1 MSFYPTDVSDYQSA
15 THYSYDIHG
24 NVKRLVQEIPNLNL
38 FGRQFTTLDYEYDL
52 ISGNVNRVWYQKGK
66 LEQFSHRY
74 RYDADNRITHV
85 YTSNLFKKNDTTF
98 LQQER
103 LEARYLYL
111 PTGALSRVELGHK
124 QIQGIDYAYTL
135 QGWLKDINGYRGLLS
150 DVYDLLS
157 GYDTGNDGSPVT
169 GNLNSVFPWDAF
181 SSSIQYYQGDYQ
193 PVVGTNYFNCPS
205 TSAVPLYNGNISALT
220 TSYHNSTN
228 VVLMKLFRYD
238 KLNRIKQMQTAEQF
252 QSTSGWEPVSD
263 NYSTE
268 YEYDWNGNLL
278 SLRRNDKYGQIMH
291 DIAYHYPN
299 AANNRLGSITATGL
313 NSSSYRYDAIGN
325 LVRDNAEGLTVS
337 WNALGKVDSICRN
350 GLLLSR
356 FRYSPTGQRQVKMAD
371 GDTVFYIH
379 DATGNVMCVYQLK
392 NDTLSAT
399 ERYMYGSKRLGM
411 LGQQV
416 WIVAGGTAGMSD
428 SSTIG
433 ARTYELTDHLGNVTA
448 TILDRKRPVLNSY
461 GNMVYIPLIVSYTDY
476 YPFGYPISDRSYYF
490 GGYRYFFNG
499 QEADNEVFGDGVSLT
514 AEFWQYDT
522 RLGRRWNVDPK
533 YTPMLS
539 SYSCFVNSPLSLNDK
554 KGDTTYRF
562 NINTGEYLG
571 MYDLNQTG
579 QYGSYGYTETAGYG
593 ENKYEYW
600 KGETFNFADLVNDA
614 KDIRDGIITQLVFVR
629 DEEMVSILR
638 NQGAFEVGKL
648 GFVKESTGGGDF
660 DYSFSILPNYYPEA
674 NFNPVTMKSNFLF
687 LPEGDY
693 TAHNFMNFGNYLWG
707 MTGAVVGFSY
717 AILQAGAHANSLLNS
732 NKNGYESQLDS
743 KDDQLS
749 IKKGIFHSN
758 NKNYRQY
765 RRKK

>member
-1 MSFYPTDVSDYQSA
+1 MIFSTTYPP
-15 THYSYDIHG
+15 
-24 NVKRLVQEIPNLNL
+24 K
-38 FGRQFTTLDYEYDL
+38 
-52 ISGNVNRVWYQKGK
+52 
-66 LEQFSHRY
+66 
-74 RYDADNRITHV
+74 
-85 YTSNLFKKNDTTF
+85 
-98 LQQER
+98 
-103 LEARYLYL
+103 
-111 PTGALSRVELGHK
+111 
-124 QIQGIDYAYTL
+124 
-135 QGWLKDINGYRGLLS
+135 
-150 DVYDLLS
+150 
-157 GYDTGNDGSPVT
+157 SP
-169 GNLNSVFPWDAF
+169 
-181 SSSIQYYQGDYQ
+181 
-193 PVVGTNYFNCPS
+193 
-205 TSAVPLYNGNISALT
+205 
-220 TSYHNSTN
+220 
-228 VVLMKLFRYD
+228 
-238 KLNRIKQMQTAEQF
+238 
-252 QSTSGWEPVSD
+252 
-263 NYSTE
+263 
-268 YEYDWNGNLL
+268 
-278 SLRRNDKYGQIMH
+278 
-291 DIAYHYPN
+291 
-299 AANNRLGSITATGL
+299 
-313 NSSSYRYDAIGN
+313 
-325 LVRDNAEGLTVS
+325 
-337 WNALGKVDSICRN
+337 
-350 GLLLSR
+350 
-356 FRYSPTGQRQVKMAD
+356 
-371 GDTVFYIH
+371 
-379 DATGNVMCVYQLK
+379 
-392 NDTLSAT
+392 
-399 ERYMYGSKRLGM
+399 
-411 LGQQV
+411 
-416 WIVAGGTAGMSD
+416 
-428 SSTIG
+428 
-433 ARTYELTDHLGNVTA
+433 
-448 TILDRKRPVLNSY
+448 RPA
-461 GNMVYIPLIVSYTDY
+461 M
-476 YPFGYPISDRSYYF
+476 

-499 QEADNEVFGDGVSLT
+499 QEADNEVLGDGVSLT

-600 KGETFNFADLVNDA
+600 KGETFNFADPVNDA